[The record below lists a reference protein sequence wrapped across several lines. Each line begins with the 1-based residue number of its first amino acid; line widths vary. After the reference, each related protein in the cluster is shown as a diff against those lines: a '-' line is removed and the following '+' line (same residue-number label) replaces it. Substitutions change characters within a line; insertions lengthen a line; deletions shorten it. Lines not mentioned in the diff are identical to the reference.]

1 MVSSTKVC
9 PLVSVVMPAYRALYL
24 GRALESIR
32 RQTYRCLELV
42 VCDDCRDD
50 SVEQM
55 IARFASSV
63 DFPVIYSRN
72 ETRLYET
79 RSVARAIA
87 MASGKY
93 IKFLH
98 DDDELRYDCIERLAT
113 AMEANPEVALSS
125 SRRALINDAG
135 NPLPDTLATAY
146 LFSGDVIVDGPQLT
160 AFLAEHTINFI
171 GEPSTVM
178 CRRADL
184 LELGDGLSMLN
195 GKRITWIADLALYV
209 KLFRRGNLLML
220 AEPLTSFRV
229 SRQQFSQIG
238 RDHPGIGEKAHEEF
252 RLALRE
258 MGWCTAGSRQVKV
271 MVAPLEQPEA
281 KEAVDLLVALQ
292 GAAEATRSSHV
303 VYDWL
308 QARRPTPLQKWFM
321 DKRLTTEGGGP
332 QIAVLIIDRW
342 GDADAVA
349 RTLGSLRLTNSYQ
362 RFAAHVFSPLDLS
375 ELVEGGGEGA
385 LLSADTALATMLN
398 EVIARCSAPWILL
411 VSAGDEFTPSGLL
424 IVALELL
431 STGDCRAVYA
441 DSVLRD
447 DTGELGVALRPGLN
461 LDLLLSCPA
470 SLSRH
475 WIYRRDAVLASGGF
489 DPQFEQALE
498 FELQLRLIELGGL
511 AGLGH
516 VSEPLLITKAVPLR
530 DNPDERRAIE
540 RHLLSR
546 GYEQAQVASQW
557 PGRYQLDYGTQGDVG
572 VSILIVAEGPL
583 VRLQRC
589 VESLLA
595 HTVYPSYEI
604 LLLQPEAADA
614 PVTQW
619 LAAIEQMAEV
629 TLRVIRPGGNRAQC
643 CNRAL
648 DNARGELLVFLS
660 PAVAAI
666 SDDWLAQMVNHGV
679 RPEVGV
685 VGGKLLS
692 PEGRIEH
699 AGLILGLQ
707 GPAGVAFK
715 GEAMDALGY
724 MNRLQVEQN
733 YSAVSGDCIMIRK
746 DLFAELGG
754 FDEGALGSCWS
765 DLDLCLKVREAGL
778 LTVWSPRVQLMID
791 GETRVSAPADDDLLY
806 DRWLPQL
813 ASDPAYNDAF
823 STQRPFQLAELPLSW
838 RPLNSWRPLPTVLA
852 LPADRFGCGHYR
864 VIQPFKAQ
872 QGKALLDGTLSFS
885 FMSPVD
891 LRRYDPDVVI
901 MQRQYM
907 PEQLA
912 AMQRI
917 QRFSRAFKVYELD
930 DFLPAI
936 PLHSAY
942 RGHMPRDV
950 RKSMRLALRMVDRF
964 VVSTPTLADACS
976 GWHQRIHVVENR
988 LPVSWWKSLQG
999 QRRQSTRPRVGWA
1012 GGVGHGGDLQ
1022 LIADVVKEL
1031 ANEVEWVFFGMC
1043 PEKLRPYISEFHPG
1057 VEIEA
1062 YPATLAALN
1071 LDLALAPLEQ
1081 NLFNE
1086 CKSNLRLL
1094 EYGACGF
1101 PVICSDVGSYRGELP
1116 VTRVRNRTRDWLAAI
1131 REHLHDRDA
1140 SEAMGDALQA
1150 QVRAHWMLEGAALQ
1164 QWSRAWL
1171 PD

>member
-1 MVSSTKVC
+1 
-9 PLVSVVMPAYRALYL
+9 MPAFKAAYLREALDSL
-24 GRALESIR
+24 QA
-32 RQTYRCLELV
+32 QTYRPLELV
-42 VCDDCRDD
+42 ICDDCLTDQVQQLVDSYRAIIDFPIRYERNMPRLRESKNLAKCVGLTRGEYLKFLYDD
-50 SVEQM
+50 DVLHPEC
-55 IARFASSV
+55 IAR
-63 DFPVIYSRN
+63 
-72 ETRLYET
+72 
-79 RSVARAIA
+79 
-87 MASGKY
+87 MADVLCNS
-93 IKFLH
+93 
-98 DDDELRYDCIERLAT
+98 
-113 AMEANPEVALSS
+113 PQVALVS
-125 SRRALINDAG
+125 SRRRRIDGLG
-135 NPLPDTLATAY
+135 CRLPDSFATAP
-146 LFSGDVIVDGPQLT
+146 LFDEDVLIDGT
-160 AFLAEHTINFI
+160 ALVSFLGEHTINFI

-178 CRRADL
+178 CRRDAVAAFG
-184 LELGDGLSMLN
+184 EQVMALN
-195 GKRITWIADLALYV
+195 GLPIQWVGDLALYA
-209 KLFRRGNLLML
+209 KLLRQGHL
-220 AEPLTSFRV
+220 AFLAQPLSDFRV
-229 SRQQFSQIG
+229 STEQFSQVG
-238 RDHPGIGEKAHEEF
+238 RDRLGIGDKGHENF
-252 RLALRE
+252 RRMLRE
-258 MGWCTAGSRQVKV
+258 LGWSQTLQKGPLL
-271 MVAPLEQPEA
+271 VAVSPLVQLQDW
-281 KEAVDLLVALQ
+281 KAVDLLACLVE
-292 GAAEATRSSHV
+292 GATTLRSTQVS
-303 VYDWL
+303 YDWL
-308 QARRPTPLQKWFM
+308 QARKASRVQQQLIEQRLGVCAGGPSIVVLVLDRAGDTQGI
-321 DKRLTTEGGGP
+321 KRTLTTLFRRSSYSNIQSYVISTSDLLLVAERNGAGF
-332 QIAVLIIDRW
+332 VLVTQ
-342 GDADAVA
+342 GV
-349 RTLGSLRLTNSYQ
+349 
-362 RFAAHVFSPLDLS
+362 S
-375 ELVEGGGEGA
+375 EAINRIVGLVEA
-385 LLSADTALATMLN
+385 QWL
-398 EVIARCSAPWILL
+398 LL
-411 VSAGDEFTPSGLL
+411 VEAGDEFTVSGLQN
-424 IVALELL
+424 IALELAAAPE
-431 STGDCRAVYA
+431 CRAVYA
-441 DSVLRD
+441 DAMLRD
-447 DTGELGVALRPGLN
+447 AHGGLGPALRPDFN
-461 LDLLLSCPA
+461 LDLLLSYPV
-470 SLSRH
+470 SMSRH
-475 WIYRRDAVLASGGF
+475 WIYRRDALLAAGGF

-530 DNPDERRAIE
+530 DNPDELRAIE
-540 RHLLSR
+540 RHLLAR

-572 VSILIVAEGPL
+572 VSILIVAAGPL

-604 LLLQPEAADA
+604 LLLQPEAAEA
-614 PVTQW
+614 PVRQW
-619 LAAIEQMAEV
+619 LDAIEQMAEA

-643 CNRAL
+643 CNRARES
-648 DNARGELLVFLS
+648 ARSELLVFLS
-660 PAVAAI
+660 PATAAI

-685 VGGKLLS
+685 VGAKLLS

-733 YSAVSGDCIMIRK
+733 YSAVSGDCMMIRK

-754 FDEGALGSCWS
+754 FDEAALGGRWS

-791 GETRVSAPADDDLLY
+791 GEVRVSAPAEDDLLY

-823 STQRPFQLAELPLSW
+823 STQRPFQLAELPLTW

-852 LPADRFGCGHYR
+852 LPADRLGCGHYR

-891 LRRYDPDVVI
+891 LQRYDPDVVI

-936 PLHSAY
+936 PLHSAH
-942 RGHMPRDV
+942 REHMPRDV

-964 VVSTPTLADACS
+964 VVSTPALADACS
-976 GWHQRIHVVENR
+976 GLHERIHVVENR
-988 LPVSWWKSLQG
+988 LPVLWWKSLQG
-999 QRRQSTRPRVGWA
+999 QRRQSARPRVGWA
-1012 GGVGHGGDLQ
+1012 GGIGHHGDLL

-1031 ANEVEWVFFGMC
+1031 ASQVDWVFFGMC

-1062 YPATLAALN
+1062 YPAALAALN

-1101 PVICSDVGSYRGELP
+1101 PVICSDVGSYRCELP

-1150 QVRAHWMLEGAALQ
+1150 HVRAHWMLEGAALQ